1 MDPQL
6 EQAQAATQQFM
17 QQYELDARTMAS
29 IGQIA
34 QQAIQDKSLYAML
47 REQLLGSQILTEK
60 ELPEQVNYMTLAALA
75 SMGAIAG
82 GM

>member
-6 EQAQAATQQFM
+6 EQALAATQQFM

-34 QQAIQDKSLYAML
+34 FEAIQDQSLYAML
-47 REQLLGSQILTEK
+47 REQLIGAEIFTEK
-60 ELPEQVNYMTLAALA
+60 ELPEKTNYTMLAALA
-75 SMGAIAG
+75 GMGKLAEE
-82 GM
+82 M

>member
-17 QQYELDARTMAS
+17 QQYDIDPRTMAA
-29 IGQIA
+29 IGEMA
-34 QQAIQDKSLYAML
+34 QQAIQDQSLYAML
-47 REQLLGSQILTEK
+47 REQLLGSEILTEK

-75 SMGAIAG
+75 SMGALAG
-82 GM
+82 RV

>member
-1 MDPQL
+1 MDELQ
-6 EQAQAATQQFM
+6 QAQAATQQFM
-17 QQYELDARTMAS
+17 QQYGLDARTMAS
-29 IGQIA
+29 IGQVA
-34 QQAIQDKSLYAML
+34 QEAIQDKSLYAML

-82 GM
+82 GA

>member
-17 QQYELDARTMAS
+17 QQYGLDARTMAS

-34 QQAIQDKSLYAML
+34 QQAIQDESLYAML

-75 SMGAIAG
+75 TMGALVG
-82 GM
+82 GQ

>member
-17 QQYELDARTMAS
+17 QQHGLDARTMAS

-34 QQAIQDKSLYAML
+34 FEAIQDQSLYSML
-47 REQLLGSQILTEK
+47 REQLIGANILTEK
-60 ELPEQVNYMTLAALA
+60 ELPEKTNYTILAALVG
-75 SMGAIAG
+75 MGKLAG
-82 GM
+82 EM

>member
-29 IGQIA
+29 IGQVA
-34 QQAIQDKSLYAML
+34 QEAIRDKSLYAIL

-60 ELPEQVNYMTLAALA
+60 ELPEEINYMTLAALA

>member
-29 IGQIA
+29 IGQVA
-34 QQAIQDKSLYAML
+34 QEAIQDQSLYAIL
-47 REQLLGSQILTEK
+47 REQLLSSQILTEK

-75 SMGAIAG
+75 TMGSLAG